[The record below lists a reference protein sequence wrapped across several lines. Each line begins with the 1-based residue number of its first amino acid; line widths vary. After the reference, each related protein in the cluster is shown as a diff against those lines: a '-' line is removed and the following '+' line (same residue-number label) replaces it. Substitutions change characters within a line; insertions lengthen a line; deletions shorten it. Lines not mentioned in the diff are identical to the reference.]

1 VCPHVDSFVRVSVMP
16 TSAAI
21 KDFNK
26 KISRSREKSN
36 IKLSSQ
42 ATLRGHL
49 LQASPA
55 QSFVAIASPR
65 AQRKPHSTK
74 SFCLQRAYHNRALT
88 SCAPRGRRAGA
99 AHLLRLRGHV
109 LLRGQVLLDM
119 AVVPEVPLKEP
130 LPHRRWDVR
139 MRNLLIAPLKGRAH
153 RRRRPA
159 RRRSRAMHRPRNWG
173 AEFDR

>member
-1 VCPHVDSFVRVSVMP
+1 MP

-74 SFCLQRAYHNRALT
+74 SSCLQRAYHNRALT

-99 AHLLRLRGHV
+99 AHSAAAGARSLAGASSP
-109 LLRGQVLLDM
+109 DM

-139 MRNLLIAPLKGRAH
+139 MRNLLITPLKGRAH